1 MRVKD
6 RTAKWK
12 MTKEFFE
19 FIDQC
24 LESRP
29 KEPSSMSQE
38 QVENSLAD
46 ALNND
51 DEDENGA
58 ENEGESVK
66 EQAELLFLGLF

>member
-1 MRVKD
+1 
-6 RTAKWK
+6 
-12 MTKEFFE
+12 
-19 FIDQC
+19 
-24 LESRP
+24 
-29 KEPSSMSQE
+29 MSQE